1 MITMGRHGENIR
13 KRKDG
18 RWEGRYAVY
27 SEEKKKKI
35 YHSIYGKSYEEVK
48 EKLFSKKNSLKVET
62 LLFEEGKYTENILF
76 SIAAEEWLV

>member
-1 MITMGRHGENIR
+1 MSRHGENIR

-35 YHSIYGKSYEEVK
+35 YRSIYGKSYEEVK
-48 EKLFSKKNSLKVET
+48 EKLFSKKIKNRN
-62 LLFEEGKYTENILF
+62 NI
-76 SIAAEEWLV
+76 SRRK

>member
-1 MITMGRHGENIR
+1 MSRHGENIR

-18 RWEGRYAVY
+18 RWEGRYAIY

-48 EKLFSKKNSLKVET
+48 EKMQYDMLKKEMYLT
-62 LLFEEGKYTENILF
+62 
-76 SIAAEEWLV
+76 